1 MKILTILVFIVIAIS
16 IIATL
21 VVAGKGDE
29 NYSSSAKRNT
39 TNLTL
44 IYAIFIPI
52 VLIALGVFIVFFT

>member
-1 MKILTILVFIVIAIS
+1 MKILTFLVYILITIS
-16 IIATL
+16 IIAIL
-21 VVAGKGDE
+21 VIAGKGDE

-39 TNLTL
+39 TNLIL